1 MGVFLCVS
9 MYVGLKCF
17 WCSRC
22 KNWLWSHDIWSAC
35 FWDYTLQFVWSDAS
49 GHERNQRIDKSEW
62 GWRKLQKKKKKK
74 VWNVNFW
81 CMSPILPVHHRI
93 INSRKDGRDGQLGRT
108 HFPICC
114 PDRTLGSRPHET
126 QAKLFIWICHIP
138 CTLSFYKY
146 LILLFSNFLLCD
158 LFI

>member
-1 MGVFLCVS
+1 MSFCVYPCMWVWNVFGAHV
-9 MYVGLKCF
+9 
-17 WCSRC
+17 
-22 KNWLWSHDIWSAC
+22 A
-35 FWDYTLQFVWSDAS
+35 
-49 GHERNQRIDKSEW
+49 RIDYGLMIFGPLAFEITLYNLCDPMLQGMKEIKESTKVSE
-62 GWRKLQKKKKKK
+62 GEENCKKKKKKK